1 MTHEN
6 VLKAYRKISEELSGL
21 SQPFDFDLGYNQNMI
36 HFPADPWQKTAY
48 GIFHDAYMEARQE

>member
-21 SQPFDFDLGYNQNMI
+21 SQPFDFDLELQSKQI